1 MQKENLRN
9 SKPKLLVVEDDKTT
23 VDVLK
28 IYIKDKYDLDWAQD
42 AKEAFKKA
50 KENDYNGFLM
60 DIGLPGNMNG
70 MEVTKNL
77 KEIKDN
83 KDKFFIA
90 ITAYAM
96 KGDRERFLS
105 EGLTHYI
112 VKPFNR
118 EDLLNT
124 IAKAL
129 NNKVNK

>member
-77 KEIKDN
+77 KKIKDN